1 MLRKRIWTLIVV
13 GMLAATLLSACSA
26 PPPVGSP
33 TLVPTVA
40 ESAVAEPTVA
50 LVESPTPAV
59 PSSGGTLKILYSQ
72 AITVLNPY
80 LSSGSKDLDGATIIL
95 EPLAHYNQDDQLV
108 PALAAEIPSLDNGGI
123 ADDYRSITWKL
134 KPDVLWSDGTPFTA
148 QDVVFTWRY
157 CTDVATGCVWTSLFA
172 NVEQIEA
179 LDAATVKITW
189 KQPTPNPFTTFVSRS
204 GLILQ
209 QAQFANCIGANAMQD
224 ANCQAANLAP
234 IGTNAYKLKE
244 FRPGDTVLYAQN
256 PNYRD
261 AANTAFDQIEIKGGG
276 DPASAARA
284 VCETGEADFTGNLQV
299 TKAVLDPIL
308 AAGMC
313 DTVAGGSA
321 GVERI
326 NFNFSN
332 PDPALGAQRSEPD
345 QPNPILSDLRVR
357 QAITKAIDRQMIAD
371 QLFGTSG
378 VPTCNISVIPQAYAS
393 TSLTCARDLEAAK
406 ALLDEAGWLLP
417 EGGKV
422 RERDGKPLR
431 LSFQT
436 NINALRQSEQAIIKS
451 NLADVGIQVDLEAYD
466 SSVFFG
472 SAVDNEHTMH
482 QFFADLQMYSN
493 RPMDYGL
500 DSYFQAWICAEVN
513 SVANQWTKANDLRYC
528 NPAYDALYNQ
538 FISEFDSSKRAELAM
553 QLNDFL
559 INDAVVIP
567 LINRLTPNAKAKSLV
582 GPTHSSFDSMFWNIA
597 TWKRVP

>member
-1 MLRKRIWTLIVV
+1 MPTTAPTTAPTAAAGTAVV
-13 GMLAATLLSACSA
+13 
-26 PPPVGSP
+26 
-33 TLVPTVA
+33 
-40 ESAVAEPTVA
+40 EPTA
-50 LVESPTPAV
+50 IPAESPTPVA
-59 PSSGGTLKILYSQ
+59 SANSGTLKILYSQ

-95 EPLAHYNQDDQLV
+95 EPLAHYNQDDELV

-123 ADDYRSITWKL
+123 AADYRSITWKL
-134 KPDVLWSDGTPFTA
+134 KSDVLWSDGTPFSA
-148 QDVVFTWRY
+148 DDVVFTWKY
-157 CTDVATGCVWTSLFA
+157 CTDEATGCVWTSLFA

-179 LDAATVKITW
+179 LDATTVKITW

-224 ANCQAANLAP
+224 TNCQAANLAP
-234 IGTNAYKLKE
+234 IGTNAYKVKE
-244 FRPGDTVLYAQN
+244 FRPGDMVIYEKN

-261 AANTAFDQIEIKGGG
+261 AANTYFDLVEIKGGG

-299 TKAVLDPIL
+299 TKAVLEPIL

-326 NFNFSN
+326 NFNFAN
-332 PDPALGAQRSEPD
+332 PDPALGEQRSEPD
-345 QPNPILSDLRVR
+345 QPNPILNDLRVR
-357 QAITKAIDRQMIAD
+357 QAIAKAIDRQMIAE
-371 QLFGTSG
+371 QLFGSSG
-378 VPTCNISVIPQAYAS
+378 VPTCNISVIPQAYTS
-393 TSLTCARDLEAAK
+393 TSLTCERDVEGAK
-406 ALLDEAGWLLP
+406 ALLDAAGWLMP

-422 RERDGKPLR
+422 RERDGQPLR

-472 SAVDNEHTMH
+472 SAADNEHTMH

-513 SVANQWTKANDLRYC
+513 ARENQWTKANDLRYC
-528 NPAYDALYNQ
+528 NADYDALYNQ
-538 FISEFDSSKRAELAM
+538 FVSEFDPSKRAELAK

-567 LINRLTPNAKAKSLV
+567 LINRLTPNAKAKNLD